1 MPTASRADRLAT
13 FITAATEKHDG
24 KYDYSQVPAQFVN
37 AHTPVSIGCPDHGEF
52 PQTPNEHRRGQ
63 RCPDCS
69 GRRGSSA
76 TARRQQFIAQA
87 QAVHGNRFGYSNVV
101 YVDQHTAVTITCRIH
116 GPFPQRPDHHTSGVT
131 PSICP
136 DCASA
141 QRPKKLRAAWKHRP
155 RAKRGEA
162 GRFVPAA

>member
-1 MPTASRADRLAT
+1 MPTASRADRLAAFLT
-13 FITAATEKHDG
+13 VAAEKHDG
-24 KYDYSQVPAQFVN
+24 KYDYSRVPAQFVN
-37 AHTPVSIGCPDHGEF
+37 AHTPVIIGCPDHGEF

-76 TARRQQFIAQA
+76 AARRQQFIVQA
-87 QAVHGNRFGYSNVV
+87 RAVHGHRFSYRNVE
-101 YVDQHTAVTITCRIH
+101 YIDQHTPVIITCRIH
-116 GPFPQRPDHHTSGVT
+116 GPFQQRPDHHTGGET

-136 DCASA
+136 DCADM
-141 QRPKKLRAAWKHRP
+141 QRPKRLTAAWRHRP